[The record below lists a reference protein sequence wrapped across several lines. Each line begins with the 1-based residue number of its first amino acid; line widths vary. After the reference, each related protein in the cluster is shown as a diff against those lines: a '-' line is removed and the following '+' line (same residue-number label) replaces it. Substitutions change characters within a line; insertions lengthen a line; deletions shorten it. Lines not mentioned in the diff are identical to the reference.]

1 MTDKSATL
9 PWLLHGTVYVPC
21 HRNLRTVHL
30 ETQNF
35 RIRIYPG
42 TEYVRAETRRVGYLC
57 FYSWSLNMK
66 VPIIIN
72 HQIKSKKVKRKIES
86 NITKKFP
93 KDVWFSPWIADK
105 EIWPS
110 LFGAH
115 FQWWPSRPARRPQ
128 PSHYLP
134 RKNVPSLHLIIWWVL
149 RKSLIP
155 SENTLYK

>member
-105 EIWPS
+105 ELWPS

-115 FQWWPSRPARRPQ
+115 FQWWPSPPEA
-128 PSHYLP
+128 SALP
-134 RKNVPSLHLIIWWVL
+134 LPPKKKRTFPTFNNLVGAKKVFNSFWKHSV
-149 RKSLIP
+149 
-155 SENTLYK
+155 

>member
-21 HRNLRTVHL
+21 HRNLRTFHS

-35 RIRIYPG
+35 RIRIYPD
-42 TEYVRAETRRVGYLC
+42 TECVRAETRSVGYLC
-57 FYSWSLNMK
+57 FYSWSLNME
-66 VPIIIN
+66 VPIILN

-93 KDVWFSPWIADK
+93 KDVWFSPWKADK

-110 LFGAH
+110 PFGAH
-115 FQWWPSRPARRPQ
+115 FQWWPS
-128 PSHYLP
+128 
-134 RKNVPSLHLIIWWVL
+134 
-149 RKSLIP
+149 P
-155 SENTLYK
+155 SEASALPLPPKKKSTFPTFNNLVGAKKVFNSFWKHSL